1 MRHILKAGMIASVA
15 AFALNFAPAAQA
27 ADPVTIKAVGTW
39 GNLTNYTKH
48 EGPFWNETLA
58 KETGGALKGEIK
70 PQTELGLKGFEIMR
84 LLKQGV
90 FDYAHG
96 VIGYVSAEN
105 AMFDGVDLSSL
116 AQDIGTARKI
126 VDAYM
131 PVMATKF
138 EEIYDSKLLQLYPF
152 PSQNLWCNAEIS
164 SIDDL
169 KGKKVR
175 TYTASLAD
183 FVEGVGGTS
192 VTVAFAEVIP
202 ALQKGVVDCGI
213 TGSMPAYNAKWYQ
226 SATHAYT
233 MRVGW
238 GMAFGAIN
246 LKKWNSMTP
255 AQQKMLQS
263 EVNKLTDRM
272 WTETAKEDA
281 LAIQCLTGKEC
292 SLGPVGGMKLVEP
305 SADDIKKQKK
315 IAQDVVVANWAKR
328 CDAECVKTWNEVV
341 GPIVGITAKK

>member
-1 MRHILKAGMIASVA
+1 MRRLKTIGLACAFGIAAMTATS
-15 AFALNFAPAAQA
+15 PASA
-27 ADPVTIKAVGTW
+27 ADVTIKAVGTW
-39 GNLTNYTKH
+39 GNLTNYQKH
-48 EGPFWNETLA
+48 EGPFWNEVIGKA
-58 KETGGALKGEIK
+58 SGGYIKGEVK
-70 PQTELGLKGFEIMR
+70 PQTDLGLKGFEIMR

-90 FDYAHG
+90 FNYAHG
-96 VIGYVSAEN
+96 VMGYVSAEN

-116 AQDIGTARKI
+116 AQDIGTARKV

-131 PVMATKF
+131 PVMQKKF
-138 EEIYDSKLLQLYPF
+138 EEIYDSKLMQLYPF
-152 PSQNLWCNAEIS
+152 PSQNLWCNAEIN

-169 KGKKVR
+169 KGKKIR

-183 FVEGVGGTS
+183 FVQGVGGTS

-213 TGSMPAYNAKWYQ
+213 TGTMPAYNAKWYQ
-226 SATHAYT
+226 AATHAYT

-246 LKKWNSMTP
+246 LKTWNSLS
-255 AQQKMLQS
+255 ADQQKLLTD

-272 WTETAKEDA
+272 WEETAKEDA

-292 SLGPVGGMKLVEP
+292 PLGPNGGMKLVEP
-305 SADDIKKQKK
+305 SAEDIKKQQK
-315 IAQDVVVANWAKR
+315 IAQDVVVKNWADR
-328 CDAECVKTWNEVV
+328 CSAECVETWNKVV
-341 GPIVGITAKK
+341 GPIVNITAKK

>member
-1 MRHILKAGMIASVA
+1 MKRLQVLGLACAVGFA
-15 AFALNFAPAAQA
+15 AFSAGTPASAET
-27 ADPVTIKAVGTW
+27 TIKAVGTW

-48 EGPFWNETLA
+48 EGPFWSKTIEKA
-58 KETGGALKGEIK
+58 SGGKIKGEIK
-70 PQTELGLKGFEIMR
+70 PQTDLGLKGFEIMR

-96 VIGYVSAEN
+96 VMGYVSAEN

-116 AQDIGTARKI
+116 AQDIGTERKV

-131 PVMATKF
+131 PYMAKKF
-138 EEIYDSKLLQLYPF
+138 EEIYGSKLMQLYPF
-152 PSQNLWCNAEIS
+152 PSQNLWCNADIKG
-164 SIDDL
+164 IDDL
-169 KGKKVR
+169 KGKKIR

-183 FVEGVGGTS
+183 FVQGVGGTS

-213 TGSMPAYNAKWYQ
+213 TGTMPAYNAKWYQ
-226 SATHAYT
+226 AANHAYT

-238 GMAFGAIN
+238 GIAFGAIN
-246 LKKWNSMTP
+246 LKKWNSMSK
-255 AQQKMLQS
+255 ADQKTLKS
-263 EVNKLTDRM
+263 SIDKLTEEM
-272 WTETAKEDA
+272 WSETAKEDA

-292 SLGPVGGMKLVEP
+292 PLGPVGGMVLVEP
-305 SADDIKKQKK
+305 SASDIKKQKK

-328 CDAECVKTWNEVV
+328 CDADCVSTWNKVV

>member
-1 MRHILKAGMIASVA
+1 MRRLQVLGLACAFGFA
-15 AFALNFAPAAQA
+15 AFSATTPATAET
-27 ADPVTIKAVGTW
+27 TIKAVGTW
-39 GNLTNYTKH
+39 GNLTNYTLH
-48 EGPFWNETLA
+48 EGPFWS
-58 KETGGALKGEIK
+58 KELSEATGGKLKGEIK

-96 VIGYVSAEN
+96 VMGYVSAEN

-116 AQDIGTARKI
+116 AQDIATERKV

-131 PVMATKF
+131 PIMAKKF
-138 EEIYDSKLLQLYPF
+138 EEIYDSKLMQLYPF
-152 PSQNLWCNAEIS
+152 PSQMLWCNAEIK

-183 FVEGVGGTS
+183 FVQGVGGTS

-213 TGSMPAYNAKWYQ
+213 TGTMPAYNAKWYQ
-226 SATHAYT
+226 AATHAYT

-238 GMAFGAIN
+238 GVAFGAIN
-246 LKKWNSMTP
+246 LKKWKSMSK
-255 AQQKMLQS
+255 AEQAMLQTQID
-263 EVNKLTDRM
+263 KLTNEM
-272 WTETAKEDA
+272 WIETGKEDDVA
-281 LAIQCLTGKEC
+281 LQCLTGKDC
-292 SLGPVGGMKLVEP
+292 PIGPVGGMKLVKP

-328 CDAECVKTWNEVV
+328 CDDECVATWNKVV
-341 GPIVGITAKK
+341 GPSVGVTAKK

>member
-1 MRHILKAGMIASVA
+1 MGLGAIVAS
-15 AFALNFAPAAQA
+15 APASAE
-27 ADPVTIKAVGTW
+27 DVTIKAVGTW

-48 EGPFWNETLA
+48 EGPFWNDVIGKA
-58 KETGGALKGEIK
+58 SGGKIKGEIK
-70 PQTELGLKGFEIMR
+70 PQTDLGLKGFEIMR

-96 VIGYVSAEN
+96 VLGYVSAEN

-116 AQDIGTARKI
+116 AQDIETERKV

-131 PVMATKF
+131 PIMAKKF

-152 PSQNLWCNAEIS
+152 PSQNLWCNAEIN

-183 FVEGVGGTS
+183 FVQGVGGTS

-226 SATHAYT
+226 AATHAYT

-238 GMAFGAIN
+238 GIAFGAIN
-246 LKKWNSMTP
+246 LKKWNSMS
-255 AQQKMLQS
+255 ADQQKLLQS

-292 SLGPVGGMKLVEP
+292 PLGPVGGMKLVQP
-305 SADDIKKQKK
+305 SAEDIKKQKK

-328 CDAECVKTWNEVV
+328 CDDECVATWNKVV

>member
-1 MRHILKAGMIASVA
+1 MRRLNTIGLACAFGIAAMTATS
-15 AFALNFAPAAQA
+15 PASA
-27 ADPVTIKAVGTW
+27 ADVTIKAVGTW
-39 GNLTNYTKH
+39 GNLTNYQKH
-48 EGPFWNETLA
+48 EGPFWNDVIGKA
-58 KETGGALKGEIK
+58 SGGSIKGEIK
-70 PQTELGLKGFEIMR
+70 PQTDLGLKGFEIMR

-90 FDYAHG
+90 FNYAHG
-96 VIGYVSAEN
+96 VMGYVSAEN

-116 AQDIGTARKI
+116 AQDIGTARKV

-131 PVMATKF
+131 PVMQKKF
-138 EEIYDSKLLQLYPF
+138 EEIYDSKLMQLYPF
-152 PSQNLWCNAEIS
+152 PSQNLWCNAEIN

-169 KGKKVR
+169 QGKKIR

-213 TGSMPAYNAKWYQ
+213 TGTMPAYNAKWYQ
-226 SATHAYT
+226 AATHAYT

-238 GMAFGAIN
+238 GMAFGAIS
-246 LKKWNSMTP
+246 LKTWNSLS
-255 AQQKMLQS
+255 ADQQKTLQA
-263 EVNKLTDRM
+263 EIDKLTERM
-272 WTETAKEDA
+272 WEETAKEDA

-305 SADDIKKQKK
+305 SAADIVKQKK

-328 CDAECVKTWNEVV
+328 CDDECVATWNEVV
-341 GPIVGITAKK
+341 GPILGITAKK

>member
-1 MRHILKAGMIASVA
+1 MRRLQVLGLACAFGFA
-15 AFALNFAPAAQA
+15 AFSATTPASAET
-27 ADPVTIKAVGTW
+27 TIKAVGTW

-48 EGPFWNETLA
+48 EGPFWSKGLA
-58 KETGGALKGEIK
+58 EATGGKLKGEIK

-96 VIGYVSAEN
+96 VMGYVSAEN

-116 AQDIGTARKI
+116 AQDIGTERKV

-131 PVMATKF
+131 PYMAKKF
-138 EEIYDSKLLQLYPF
+138 EEIYDSKLMQLYPF
-152 PSQNLWCNAEIS
+152 PSQMLWCNAEIK

-169 KGKKVR
+169 KGKKIR

-183 FVEGVGGTS
+183 FVQGVGGTS

-213 TGSMPAYNAKWYQ
+213 TGTMPAYNAKWYQ
-226 SATHAYT
+226 AATHAYT

-238 GMAFGAIN
+238 GLAFGAIN
-246 LKKWNSMTP
+246 MKKWKSMSK
-255 AQQKMLQS
+255 ADQASLKS
-263 EVNKLTDRM
+263 AIDKLTEEM
-272 WTETAKEDA
+272 WTETATEDSVA
-281 LAIQCLTGKEC
+281 VQCLTGKDC
-292 SLGPVGGMKLVEP
+292 PIGPVGGMKLVTP
-305 SADDIKKQKK
+305 SADDIVKQKK

-328 CDAECVKTWNEVV
+328 CDDECVATWNKVV
-341 GPIVGITAKK
+341 GPIVGVTAKK

>member
-1 MRHILKAGMIASVA
+1 MRRLKTIGLACAFGIAAISA
-15 AFALNFAPAAQA
+15 TSPASA
-27 ADPVTIKAVGTW
+27 ADVTIKAVGTW
-39 GNLTNYTKH
+39 GNLTNYSKH
-48 EGPFWNETLA
+48 EGPFWNDVIGKA
-58 KETGGALKGEIK
+58 SGGSIKGEIK
-70 PQTELGLKGFEIMR
+70 PQTDLGLKGFEIMR

-90 FDYAHG
+90 FNYAHG
-96 VIGYVSAEN
+96 VMGYVSAEN

-116 AQDIGTARKI
+116 TQDIETERKV

-131 PVMATKF
+131 PIMAKKF
-138 EEIYDSKLLQLYPF
+138 EEIYDSKLMQLYPF
-152 PSQNLWCNAEIS
+152 PSQNLWCNAEIN

-183 FVEGVGGTS
+183 FVQGVGGTP

-213 TGSMPAYNAKWYQ
+213 TGTMPAYNAKWYQ
-226 SATHAYT
+226 AATHAYT

-238 GMAFGAIN
+238 GIAFGAIS
-246 LKKWNSMTP
+246 LKTWNSLS
-255 AQQKMLQS
+255 ADQQKTLQS
-263 EVNKLTDRM
+263 EIDKLTDRM

-292 SLGPVGGMKLVEP
+292 PLGPVGGMKLVEP
-305 SADDIKKQKK
+305 SAEDIKKQKK
-315 IAQDVVVANWAKR
+315 IAQDVVVKNWADR
-328 CDAECVKTWNEVV
+328 CDAECVATWNKVV

>member
-1 MRHILKAGMIASVA
+1 MRRLTSIGLACAFGIAAMA
-15 AFALNFAPAAQA
+15 ATQPASA
-27 ADPVTIKAVGTW
+27 ADVTIKAVGTW
-39 GNLTNYTKH
+39 GNLTNYSKH
-48 EGPFWNETLA
+48 EGPFWNEVIGKA
-58 KETGGALKGEIK
+58 SGGSIKGEVK
-70 PQTELGLKGFEIMR
+70 PQTDLGLKGFEIMR

-90 FDYAHG
+90 FNYAHG
-96 VIGYVSAEN
+96 VMGYVSAEN

-116 AQDIGTARKI
+116 TQDIETERKV

-131 PVMATKF
+131 PIMAKKF
-138 EEIYDSKLLQLYPF
+138 EEIYDSKLMQLYPF
-152 PSQNLWCNAEIS
+152 PSQNLWCNAEIN

-183 FVEGVGGTS
+183 FVQGVGGTP

-213 TGSMPAYNAKWYQ
+213 TGTMPAYNAKWYQ
-226 SATHAYT
+226 AATHAYT

-238 GMAFGAIN
+238 GIAFGAIS
-246 LKKWNSMTP
+246 LKTWNGMS
-255 AQQKMLQS
+255 ADQQKTLQS
-263 EVNKLTDRM
+263 EIDKLTDRM
-272 WTETAKEDA
+272 WAETAKEDA

-292 SLGPVGGMKLVEP
+292 PLGPVGGMKLVKP
-305 SADDIKKQKK
+305 SAEDIKKQKK
-315 IAQDVVVANWAKR
+315 IAQDVVVKNWADR
-328 CDAECVKTWNEVV
+328 CDADCVATWNKVV

>member
-1 MRHILKAGMIASVA
+1 MRRLTSIGLACAFGIAAMA
-15 AFALNFAPAAQA
+15 ATQPASA
-27 ADPVTIKAVGTW
+27 ADVTIKAVGTW
-39 GNLTNYTKH
+39 GNLTNYSKH
-48 EGPFWNETLA
+48 EGPFWNEVIGKA
-58 KETGGALKGEIK
+58 SGGSIKGEVK
-70 PQTELGLKGFEIMR
+70 PQTDLGLKGFEIMR

-90 FDYAHG
+90 FNYAHG
-96 VIGYVSAEN
+96 VMGYVSAEN

-116 AQDIGTARKI
+116 TQDIETERKV

-131 PVMATKF
+131 PIMAKKF
-138 EEIYDSKLLQLYPF
+138 EEIYDSKLMQLYPF
-152 PSQNLWCNAEIS
+152 PSQNLWCNAEIN

-183 FVEGVGGTS
+183 FVQGVGGTP

-213 TGSMPAYNAKWYQ
+213 TGTMPAYNAKWYQ
-226 SATHAYT
+226 AATHAYT

-238 GMAFGAIN
+238 GIAFGAIS
-246 LKKWNSMTP
+246 LKTWNSMS
-255 AQQKMLQS
+255 ADQQKTLQS
-263 EVNKLTDRM
+263 EIDKLTDRM

-292 SLGPVGGMKLVEP
+292 PLGPVGGMKLVKP
-305 SADDIKKQKK
+305 SAEDIKKQKK
-315 IAQDVVVANWAKR
+315 IAQDVVVKNWADR
-328 CDAECVKTWNEVV
+328 CDADCVATWNKVV